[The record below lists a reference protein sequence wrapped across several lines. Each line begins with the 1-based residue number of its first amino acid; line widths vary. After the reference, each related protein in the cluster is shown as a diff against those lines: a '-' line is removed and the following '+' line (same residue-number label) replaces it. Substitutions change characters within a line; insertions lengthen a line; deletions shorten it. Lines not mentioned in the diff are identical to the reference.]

1 MKKKTNKEIDPVSLF
16 EKNIISKRKAN
27 KAKNN
32 SNNLQYQYSERL
44 ALPEKIVY
52 LLKQVFIACK
62 KVILI
67 IKFNSMADYI
77 TSNLKTE
84 LGYFTL
90 KSINKRIT
98 CFYPSKDKCE
108 KINNNYLH
116 KNFLKT
122 LNDYFLKKSFSFNYQ
137 LKLFGTAFEKKVW
150 YEIYKIRYGK
160 TITYNDIAK
169 KLNSS
174 PRAIGN
180 ACSKNKCLF
189 IIPCH
194 RVIHTNGSTG
204 GYVLGEN
211 IKEYLIKLE
220 KDAK

>member
-1 MKKKTNKEIDPVSLF
+1 M
-16 EKNIISKRKAN
+16 EK
-27 KAKNN
+27 
-32 SNNLQYQYSERL
+32 
-44 ALPEKIVY
+44 
-52 LLKQVFIACK
+52 
-62 KVILI
+62 
-67 IKFNSMADYI
+67 YI

-90 KSINKRIT
+90 KSINKKIT
-98 CFYPSKDKCE
+98 SFYPSNDKRE
-108 KINNNYLH
+108 KINNNHLH

-122 LNDYFLKKSFSFNYQ
+122 LNNYFLKESSSFNYQ
-137 LKLFGTAFEKKVW
+137 LKLIGTAFEKKVW
-150 YEIYKIRYGK
+150 HEISKIKYGQ

-169 KLNSS
+169 KLSSS

-180 ACSKNKCLF
+180 ACSKNKCLL

-194 RVIHTNGSTG
+194 RIISDNGSTG

-220 KDAK
+220 KNAK

>member
-1 MKKKTNKEIDPVSLF
+1 M
-16 EKNIISKRKAN
+16 EK
-27 KAKNN
+27 
-32 SNNLQYQYSERL
+32 
-44 ALPEKIVY
+44 
-52 LLKQVFIACK
+52 
-62 KVILI
+62 
-67 IKFNSMADYI
+67 YI

-90 KSINKRIT
+90 KSINKKIT
-98 CFYPSKDKCE
+98 YFYPSNNKSE
-108 KINNNYLH
+108 KINNNHLH
-116 KNFLKT
+116 INFLIT
-122 LNDYFLKKSFSFNYQ
+122 LNNYFSKESFSFKYH
-137 LKLFGTAFEKKVW
+137 LKPIGTSFEKKVW
-150 YEIYKIRYGK
+150 HEISKIKYGQ

-169 KLNSS
+169 KLNAS

-194 RVIHTNGSTG
+194 RIIRTDGSIG

-220 KDAK
+220 KNAK